1 MHGLFGQVR
10 YAPGSLGEYP
20 VFMESRTLEFF
31 ILLIALGAL
40 WVLFN
45 VPILYYAVGLN
56 GLFFLIMGNVFVG
69 ALQIVLAVAAH
80 FWQERDRTP
89 PATMDE

>member
-10 YAPGSLGEYP
+10 YAPGIVGEYP
-20 VFMESRTLEFF
+20 AFMESTLEIF

-45 VPILYYAVGLN
+45 VPILYYGVGLN
-56 GLFFLIMGNVFVG
+56 GFFFLIMGNVFVG
-69 ALQIVLAVAAH
+69 LLQIVLAVAAH
-80 FWQERDRTP
+80 FWQARDKTP
-89 PATMDE
+89 AATMDE